1 LSLGALFTLGLSGS
15 AFAIIPAYA
24 CGPDSD
30 CMLGQRTYRIQM
42 PETSGGKKPL
52 GAIIFAHG
60 YRGSAAGLMKNK
72 GLSRTIADMGL
83 VFVAPKSAGEDWD
96 IPNAP
101 NPGNNLDFAY
111 FKRLKKE
118 LVQRHGVDGD
128 RIMVSGFSAGG
139 MMVWNLACR
148 LGDTFAA
155 YAPIAGTFW
164 APVPEACPAMPVPLI
179 HIHGTSDKIVPL
191 KGRPI
196 GSTRQGDV
204 YRALKMAA
212 AKGGL
217 DAWKSV
223 GIEDSGVGEGDG
235 STLACQE
242 RKAQTGEIL
251 RFCVHPGGH
260 SMRAKW
266 VAQAWNVFQE
276 TGAIKP

>member
-1 LSLGALFTLGLSGS
+1 MNRLPSVTRTSWVWRRLSLGALFTLGLIGS

-204 YRALKMAA
+204 RKSARSPLFGLCAPGRRECYHRLRPRRNPRYRL
-212 AKGGL
+212 
-217 DAWKSV
+217 
-223 GIEDSGVGEGDG
+223 
-235 STLACQE
+235 T
-242 RKAQTGEIL
+242 
-251 RFCVHPGGH
+251 
-260 SMRAKW
+260 SMHRAPLLPPP
-266 VAQAWNVFQE
+266 FS
-276 TGAIKP
+276 